1 MDLTPFL
8 EIDMRNIKETY
19 INQLKKFCKD
29 SFDCDKIFSTAEELK
44 FSSLIKNVLA
54 SEYENPSETF
64 VKFMLNKI
72 YDGQKNQKVIE
83 KFTPVI
89 KRAFSSFV
97 NEMVNDKISAALTSE
112 PNAEK
117 VNVEPQIE
125 EIVDEPASKLLQ
137 QRMKLK
143 LSI

>member
-1 MDLTPFL
+1 
-8 EIDMRNIKETY
+8 
-19 INQLKKFCKD
+19 
-29 SFDCDKIFSTAEELK
+29 
-44 FSSLIKNVLA
+44 
-54 SEYENPSETF
+54 
-64 VKFMLNKI
+64 
-72 YDGQKNQKVIE
+72 
-83 KFTPVI
+83 
-89 KRAFSSFV
+89 
-97 NEMVNDKISAALTSE
+97 MVNDKISAALTSE